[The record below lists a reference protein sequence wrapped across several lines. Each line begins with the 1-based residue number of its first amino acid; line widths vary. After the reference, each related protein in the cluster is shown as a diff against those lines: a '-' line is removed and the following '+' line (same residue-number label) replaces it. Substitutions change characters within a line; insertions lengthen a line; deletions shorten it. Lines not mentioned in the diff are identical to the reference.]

1 MNNKI
6 LEEANKLI
14 KDENINKT
22 HIKDVNLFKT
32 STFVPRGPLT
42 YDFCLIIVLQG
53 KKFGYLPN
61 KSFEYNSQNYL
72 VVPTTIPFECETFAS
87 KEEPFICIAININK
101 EMMYDIISSL
111 GKEEARKCRVVQMG
125 VFQDKVTV
133 EFEDTICRLLKI
145 LQSEAESKILGNSIL
160 KELYYRIAT
169 GENAHFL
176 HKMFLNH
183 KQEAKIAKALKNIHD
198 NFSKA
203 LDIPTLAKEEDM
215 SVSSF
220 HNHFKNITSYSP
232 LQYIKK
238 IRLNKAKELIEKKA
252 MQVNNTAYAVGYESA
267 SQFSRDFKSYFG
279 YPPKEAKISPK
290 V

>member
-6 LEEANKLI
+6 LEEVNKLI
-14 KDENINKT
+14 KHEKLNKTNINE
-22 HIKDVNLFKT
+22 VNLFKS
-32 STFVPRGPLT
+32 STFTPRGPLT
-42 YDFCLIIVLQG
+42 YDFCLIVVLQG
-53 KKFGYLPN
+53 KKLGYLPN
-61 KSFEYNSQNYL
+61 KSFEYDSKNYL
-72 VVPTTIPFECETFAS
+72 VVPTTLPFECETFAS

-111 GKEEARKCRVVQMG
+111 GNENAKNCKTVQMG
-125 VFQDKVTV
+125 VFQDKVTTL
-133 EFEDTICRLLKI
+133 FEDTIYRLLKI
-145 LQSEAESKILGNSIL
+145 LQCKEESKILGDSIL
-160 KELYYRIAT
+160 KEIYYRIAT

-198 NFSKA
+198 NFNQA
-203 LDIPTLAKEEDM
+203 LDISTLAKEEGM

-220 HNHFKNITSYSP
+220 HSHFKNITSYSP

-238 IRLNKAKELIEKKA
+238 IRLNKAKDLIEQKS

-279 YPPKEAKISPK
+279 YPPKEAKIAL
-290 V
+290 